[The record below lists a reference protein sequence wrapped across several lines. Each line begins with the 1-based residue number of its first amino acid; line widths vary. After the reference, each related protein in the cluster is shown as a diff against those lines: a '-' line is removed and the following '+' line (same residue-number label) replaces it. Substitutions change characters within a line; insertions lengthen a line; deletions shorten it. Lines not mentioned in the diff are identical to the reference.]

1 MTNLSLEHLEQE
13 MQQVKS
19 ALGSKLAECRVS
31 AGFGK
36 SAQHYGIKSPNVI
49 FNIEDGRNF
58 PNKSTLQYFIELYE
72 IEGKDLVL
80 LQGLHDRGR
89 EIKKQ
94 IIRRKRGWK

>member
-1 MTNLSLEHLEQE
+1 MNNLSIDHLEQE
-13 MQQVKS
+13 LSQLKS
-19 ALGSKLAECRVS
+19 ALGSKLAECRVL
-31 AGFGK
+31 AGYGK
-36 SAQHYGIKSPNVI
+36 SAQHFGTRSPNVI

-58 PNKSTLQYFIELYE
+58 PNKSTLQYFVELYE
-72 IEGKDLVL
+72 IQGRDLVL